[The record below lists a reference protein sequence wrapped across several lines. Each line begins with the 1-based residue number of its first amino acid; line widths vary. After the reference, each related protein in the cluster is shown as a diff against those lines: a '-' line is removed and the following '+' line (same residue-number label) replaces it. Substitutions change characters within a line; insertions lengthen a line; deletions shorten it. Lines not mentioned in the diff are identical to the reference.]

1 MMKWLVETWDS
12 KPQKVE
18 VVKQTEKTVT
28 VRMLDRFSKSA
39 YDSRRVNPD
48 IFDTFDQAKA
58 FMIQRQEERLESI
71 RLQLARENG
80 YLGNL
85 KGLKNPD
92 EQKGEQT

>member
-1 MMKWLVETWDS
+1 MTKWLVEIWDD

-28 VRMLDRFSKSA
+28 LRKSHPYDGKPYDRKM
-39 YDSRRVNPD
+39 VNPD

-58 FMIQRQEERLESI
+58 FMVQKQEDRLKSL
-71 RLQLARENG
+71 RLQLDRENG
-80 YLGNL
+80 KLGQL

-92 EQKGEQT
+92 EKEGIS